1 MLDAL
6 MTFVDSKCISI
17 DANLSPISPIMP
29 PIDVCAPHLGGIF
42 MQNYT
47 YNALEL
53 NGLFQKYTHFT
64 LGLIALFEK
73 YTYVEWVFSNIYLS
87 YTRVK

>member
-1 MLDAL
+1 M
-6 MTFVDSKCISI
+6 
-17 DANLSPISPIMP
+17 PPIMP
-29 PIDVCAPHLGGIF
+29 PIDVRAPHFGGF
-42 MQNYT
+42 FTQNYT

-73 YTYVEWVFSNIYLS
+73 YTYFEWILSNIYLS
-87 YTRVK
+87 YTRVE